1 VENQTNEAEGRT
13 SMQWRASAVEMPGQK
28 LHVLVTAEAPDDS
41 VRSPVLLNLLLDR
54 SGSMKG
60 APLSAAVEAVHELV
74 EMASPEDCL
83 GLLIFDGVAEQ
94 RVALT
99 MMSAPGKRLF
109 LEALKSVSCGRGTA
123 LHQAVELGLKS
134 LQRTLVP
141 GRRPRLLILT
151 DGEPSVGPDTQEAF
165 DVLGERLAK
174 AGVSVH
180 ALGLAKHY
188 VADILTA
195 LTKPSG
201 NAFEHVDGPEG
212 LRETLS
218 ALVGHIFG
226 HAATDAQLRV
236 QPRGFAAVTSR
247 HGFQTQVEKDELVI
261 QLGDVSRGMGRRLLL
276 TGQVLSEDWDLGL
289 QGRAF
294 FGTDTR
300 HQAIEVEVVE
310 PDSSQGRLVVGTSHE
325 LEVVQNETG
334 AWLSMAR
341 KDLARAEL
349 LLEAAE
355 EFQLRLEAAAPLGI
369 AYVRHRERL
378 EDLRLAV
385 ERGEG
390 DIPLL
395 IRRAQS
401 IEAGTHVSQVL
412 APPPWRIKK

>member
-1 VENQTNEAEGRT
+1 
-13 SMQWRASAVEMPGQK
+13 
-28 LHVLVTAEAPDDS
+28 
-41 VRSPVLLNLLLDR
+41 
-54 SGSMKG
+54 
-60 APLSAAVEAVHELV
+60 
-74 EMASPEDCL
+74 
-83 GLLIFDGVAEQ
+83 
-94 RVALT
+94 
-99 MMSAPGKRLF
+99 
-109 LEALKSVSCGRGTA
+109 
-123 LHQAVELGLKS
+123 
-134 LQRTLVP
+134 
-141 GRRPRLLILT
+141 
-151 DGEPSVGPDTQEAF
+151 
-165 DVLGERLAK
+165 
-174 AGVSVH
+174 VH

-212 LRETLS
+212 LRETLG

-276 TGQVLSEDWDLGL
+276 TGQVLSEEWNLGL

-300 HQAIEVEVVE
+300 HQAIEVDVVE

-334 AWLSMAR
+334 A
-341 KDLARAEL
+341 
-349 LLEAAE
+349 AE
-355 EFQLRLEAAAPLGI
+355 EFQLRLEAVAPLGI

-412 APPPWRIKK
+412 AQPPWRIKK